1 MSFGRR
7 ALAVLVLIGFG
18 TGLACLSL
26 EVGVRVLHLLP
37 DRFWEPDATL
47 GTKLIPGA
55 SGWWTQEEHEFT
67 VPVQIN
73 TQGRRDLERPVQK
86 AAGTSRILLLGAGTV
101 TTADTARAVIEA
113 DARDAQ
119 AFVDRWQ
126 PRVEAMTNAR
136 QSGMLRVIL
145 GETLEQQRFFEQA
158 LAGRVDLLG
167 RRGQS
172 LAAAH
177 GEVLSSR
184 WIE

>member
-1 MSFGRR
+1 MTDLP
-7 ALAVLVLIGFG
+7 ALLEEFYRDKLTMMLRHQVAARVVRQYDANNTYQYIINREDVQLSW
-18 TGLACLSL
+18 LATAIA
-26 EVGVRVLHLLP
+26 
-37 DRFWEPDATL
+37 DL
-47 GTKLIPGA
+47 GG
-55 SGWWTQEEHEFT
+55 Q
-67 VPVQIN
+67 V
-73 TQGRRDLERPVQK
+73 
-86 AAGTSRILLLGAGTV
+86 
-101 TTADTARAVIEA
+101 ADTVEPQREVAGKGAEAARAVIEA

-119 AFVDRWQ
+119 AFVGRWQ